1 MTKTKRRKMNRIY
14 SNGDIQFK
22 IDSTFGERFKITFFT
37 NSTEST
43 LTKTQNDVVEAGEEK
58 YIFLNW
64 SELNNLGGGV
74 LNYILQNI
82 TDNLKLD
89 DGTYDRIY
97 SKTTDYYI
105 VADSEGQKDSER
117 LQQQLNKL
125 IDRSITEFEMS
136 DDVTTIGEHAFY
148 HCEKL
153 TSIKLSNNL
162 KSIGQSA
169 FHNCH
174 WLRSIEFP
182 DTLETIDGMAFAL
195 CGFTDITLPDSV
207 REIGASAFY
216 SEPNLRN
223 ITIGSGVTSI
233 GAYAFS
239 LNKGLLTLT
248 VHAETPPV
256 IGNTLIDST
265 SPCQIYVPSQS
276 VDAYK
281 TATNWS
287 AYADRIQAIS

>member
-1 MTKTKRRKMNRIY
+1 MKRIY

-22 IDSTFGERFKITFFT
+22 IDSTFSSKFKIVFFT

-58 YIFLNW
+58 YIYLNW
-64 SELNNLGGGV
+64 TELNKLGGGV
-74 LNYILQNI
+74 LNYILENI
-82 TDNLKLD
+82 TENLIFD
-89 DGTYDRIY
+89 DGNYNSIS

-105 VADSEGQKDSER
+105 VSDSEGQKDSEI
-117 LQQQLNKL
+117 LQEKLNKL
-125 IDRSITEFEMS
+125 IERELTEFEMS

-153 TSIKLSNNL
+153 TNIKLSKNL
-162 KSIGQSA
+162 KSIGQAA

-174 WLRSIEFP
+174 RLTSIEFP
-182 DTLETIDGMAFAL
+182 ETLETIGGMAFAL
-195 CGFTDITLPDSV
+195 CGFTEVTIPDSV
-207 REIGASAFY
+207 KEIGASAFHD
-216 SEPNLRN
+216 EPNLKN

-239 LNKGLLTLT
+239 SNRGLLTLT

-256 IGNTLIDST
+256 IGNTLIDGIS
-265 SPCQIYVPSQS
+265 SCQIYVPAES
-276 VDAYK
+276 VEAYK

-287 AYADRIQAIS
+287 SYASRIQAIE

>member
-1 MTKTKRRKMNRIY
+1 MKRIY
-14 SNGDIQFK
+14 SQGDIQFN
-22 IDSTFGERFKITFFT
+22 IDSTFGEKFKITFFT

-43 LTKTQNDVVEAGEEK
+43 LTKTQNDVVESGDGRLF
-58 YIFLNW
+58 YLNW
-64 SELNNLGGGV
+64 SELNTLGEGV

-105 VADSEGQKDSER
+105 VADTESQKDSEI
-117 LQQQLNKL
+117 LQRQLNKL

-136 DDVTTIGEHAFY
+136 DDVTTIGEHAFF

-153 TSIKLSNNL
+153 SSIKLSKNL

-169 FHNCH
+169 FYNCH
-174 WLRSIEFP
+174 RLTSIEFP

-195 CGFTDITLPDSV
+195 CGFTDITIPDSV
-207 REIGASAFY
+207 TEIGASAFY
-216 SEPNLRN
+216 SEPNLKN
-223 ITIGSGVTSI
+223 ITVGSGVTSI

-239 LNKGLLTLT
+239 SNRGLLTLT

-256 IGNTLIDST
+256 IGNTLIDGISL
-265 SPCQIYVPSQS
+265 CQIYVPAES
-276 VDAYK
+276 VEAYK
-281 TATNWS
+281 SATNWS
-287 AYADRIQAIS
+287 YWASRIQPIE

>member
-1 MTKTKRRKMNRIY
+1 MKRIY

-22 IDSTFGERFKITFFT
+22 LNSTFGERFKITFFT

-43 LTKTQNDVVEAGEEK
+43 LTKTQNDVVESGEEK

-64 SELNNLGGGV
+64 SELNTLGGGV

-89 DGTYDRIY
+89 DGTYDRIT

-105 VADSEGQKDSER
+105 VADSESQKDSER
-117 LQQQLNKL
+117 LKQQLNKL

-153 TSIKLSNNL
+153 SSIKLSKNL
-162 KSIGQSA
+162 KSIGQAA

-174 WLRSIEFP
+174 RLTSIEFP

-195 CGFTDITLPDSV
+195 CGFTEITIPDSV
-207 REIGASAFY
+207 TSIGSSAFHD
-216 SEPNLRN
+216 EPNLKN
-223 ITIGSGVTSI
+223 VTVGSGVTSI

-239 LNKGLLTLT
+239 YNNKLLTLT

-256 IGNTLIDST
+256 LGNSLLDL
-265 SPCQIYVPSQS
+265 SPSCQIYVPAQS
-276 VDAYK
+276 VEAYK
-281 TATNWS
+281 TATNWKTWAS
-287 AYADRIQAIS
+287 RIQPIE